1 MQGFRRSRVF
11 AVITLSLASACGGG
25 TGGRGGGGGPL
36 TKVRLQLQWVA
47 QSQFAGYYAAAAKG
61 YYKDAGLE
69 VEIKLGGP
77 DIVPQQVVASD
88 GAEFG
93 IAWVPEMLASR
104 EARADLVNIAQA
116 LQRSGTPEVSIKEK
130 TTTAPEQR
138 KCRKAGPCAV
148 GNEP

>member
-1 MQGFRRSRVF
+1 MRGFRRSLVF
-11 AVITLSLASACGGG
+11 AVITLSLASACAGG
-25 TGGRGGGGGPL
+25 TGGGGGGSGPL

-88 GAEFG
+88 GAEVG
-93 IAWVPEMLASR
+93 IGWVPQVPDYR
-104 EARADLVNIAQA
+104 EA
-116 LQRSGTPEVSIKEK
+116 G
-130 TTTAPEQR
+130 
-138 KCRKAGPCAV
+138 
-148 GNEP
+148 